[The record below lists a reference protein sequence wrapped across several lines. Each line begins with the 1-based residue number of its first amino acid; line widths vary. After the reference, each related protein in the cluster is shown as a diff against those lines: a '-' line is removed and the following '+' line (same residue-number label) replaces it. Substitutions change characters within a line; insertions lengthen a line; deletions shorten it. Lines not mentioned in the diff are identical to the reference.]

1 MLTTHSLDG
10 SWDLHW
16 HDGQRGSSLPYVAG
30 REPDPARR
38 LAAQVPGEVHL
49 DLVRAGLIAE
59 PGDGLNHL
67 ACRWVEEQFW
77 IYRRTITVTPEML
90 TGRVWLHFACLDLI
104 AVVHLNGQEAGRH
117 GNVFRPCRIEVTGK
131 LVLGENVLA
140 VNLEAGLFSVADKP
154 AEAFGGNL
162 DNRLHKR
169 FWLRKP
175 QCQFGWDWSPRLL
188 NVGITGSVTLE
199 HTAAPVRVDSVTPL
213 ATLSDDLVTGTV
225 RVRVALEGLRDTPT
239 PATLVVE
246 VGGQATSGQVASI
259 EISAKPGLH
268 TYDVTVSVPQPDLW
282 WPIGHGAQ
290 PLYPVTT
297 RISVAEAAPS
307 VHQARVGFRHVAVDQ
322 SPHPEGGRHF
332 IIVINHRRI
341 FCKGG
346 NFVPAD
352 LITQRIDR
360 ARYVTL
366 VDRAVESNCNLLRV
380 WGGGLYESDDFF
392 DLCDERGILVWQ
404 EFIFACSRYPG
415 HDSTFF
421 QEIAA
426 EGRFQ
431 IRRLAPHASLVV
443 WCGNNEN
450 EWGTWAWG
458 YSGAAGIQ
466 APDYAI
472 YHHLL
477 PKLLREEDPSRWYQ
491 PSSPISPVDADGS
504 RADPTADDQ
513 GDQHPWSIGMA
524 DTDFRKYRAMIC
536 RFPNEGGILG
546 PNSLPMVMASLPPGQ
561 QQPWSFAWQQHDNAV
576 ASWNNPSAPEG
587 MLTQW
592 LGRDS
597 RQMTIPEYVHLA
609 GLVQGEGL
617 REYIDNFRRRMFSSA
632 SAIFWMYNDTWPTVR
647 SWTIVDHALN
657 RTPSFHPVRRAFA
670 AVSVVLIEDGDVV
683 RIIGVNDSPT
693 AAAVELRYGLFG
705 LGGGYPVDQQV
716 AVTLAAN
723 AATPLAS
730 FPRAAWTSPTAQIA
744 FAVLSRDGAV
754 VARNKLVLPRFV
766 ELTWAVATPMVRLES
781 GRAVF
786 SSATFAWGVC
796 LDLDGIAPLADNF
809 FDLYPG
815 QEYAIPWSGS
825 TPPTIVAIGNL
836 TK

>member
-1 MLTTHSLDG
+1 MLTTLSLDG
-10 SWDLHW
+10 SWDFHW
-16 HDGQRGSSLPYVAG
+16 YDGQRGTKPEFAAG
-30 REPDPARR
+30 IDPDPARR
-38 LAAQVPGEVHL
+38 LTAEVPGEVHL
-49 DLVRAGLIAE
+49 DLMRAGLIAE
-59 PGDGLNHL
+59 PGNGLNHL

-77 IYRRTITVTPEML
+77 LYRRTFTVTPEML
-90 TGRVWLHFACLDLI
+90 TGRVWLHFASLDLI
-104 AVVHLNGQEAGRH
+104 AIIQLNGHVVGQH

-131 LVLGENVLA
+131 LTLGENVLA

-154 AEAFGGNL
+154 AEAFGGAG

-199 HTAAPVRVDSVTPL
+199 HTAVAVRVDSVTPL
-213 ATLSDDLVTGTV
+213 ATLSDDLATGAV
-225 RVRVALEGLRDTPT
+225 RVRVALEGLAAEPT
-239 PATLVVE
+239 LTTIAVE
-246 VGGQATSGQVASI
+246 VGGQTTTA
-259 EISAKPGLH
+259 EISAKTGLH
-268 TYDVTVSVPQPDLW
+268 TYDVTVSVAQPTLW
-282 WPIGHGAQ
+282 WPVGHGDQ

-297 RISVAEAAPS
+297 RVSTASGAPS
-307 VHQARVGFRHVAVDQ
+307 VHHARVGFRHIAIDQ

-360 ARYVTL
+360 ARYETL
-366 VDRAVESNCNLLRV
+366 IDRAVEANCNLLRV
-380 WGGGLYESDDFF
+380 WGGGVYESDDFF

-404 EFIFACSRYPG
+404 EFIFACGRYPG
-415 HDSTFF
+415 HDSAFF
-421 QEIAA
+421 QEVKA
-426 EGRFQ
+426 EARFQ

-450 EWGTWAWG
+450 EQGTWDWG
-458 YSGAAGIQ
+458 FTTDKGVMV
-466 APDYAI
+466 PDYAI

-477 PKLLREEDPSRWYQ
+477 PKLIQEEDPSRWYQ
-491 PSSPISPVDADGS
+491 PSSPISPAAPDGT
-504 RADPTADDQ
+504 RAHPCADDQ
-513 GDQHPWSIGMA
+513 GDQHPWSIGFT
-524 DTDFRKYRAMIC
+524 DCDFRKYRAMIC

-546 PNSLPMVMASLPPGQ
+546 PNSLPTVMACLPPGQ
-561 QQPWSFAWQQHDNAV
+561 QKPWSFAWQQHDNGI
-576 ASWNNPSAPEG
+576 ASWHHPSPPDA
-587 MLTQW
+587 MITQW
-592 LGRDS
+592 LGRDV
-597 RQMTIPEYVHLA
+597 RQMSIPGYVHLA
-609 GLVQGEGL
+609 GLVQAEGL

-657 RTPSFHPVRRAFA
+657 RTPAFHPVRRAFA
-670 AVSVVLIEDGDVV
+670 PLSVVVIEDGDVV
-683 RIIGVNDSPT
+683 RVIGVNDSPT
-693 AAAVELRYGLFG
+693 AATLDLRYGLFT
-705 LGGGYPVDQQV
+705 LGGDYIVDQRL

-730 FPRAAWTSPTAQIA
+730 FPRAAWTSPTSQLT

-754 VARNKLVLPRFV
+754 VARNKLALPRYV
-766 ELTWAVATPMVRLES
+766 ELTWAPAKPTIRLEA

-786 SSATFAWGVC
+786 SSPTFAWGVC
-796 LDLDGIAPLADNF
+796 LDLDGIEQLADNF

-815 QEYAIPWSGS
+815 QEYSIAWSS
-825 TPPTIVAIGNL
+825 TTPPTILAIGNL
-836 TK
+836 T

>member
-1 MLTTHSLDG
+1 MLTTLSLDG

-16 HDGQRGSSLPYVAG
+16 HDGQRGTKPEFVAG
-30 REPDPARR
+30 LDPDPARQ
-38 LAAQVPGEVHL
+38 LTAQVPGEIHL
-49 DLVRAGLIAE
+49 DLMRAGLIAE

-77 IYRRTITVTPEML
+77 LYRRTFTVTPAML
-90 TGRVWLHFACLDLI
+90 SGRVWLNFACLDLI
-104 AVVHLNGQEAGRH
+104 AVIQLNGQQVGQH
-117 GNVFRPCRIEVTGK
+117 GNVFRPCRIEVTGALK
-131 LVLGENVLA
+131 VGENVLA
-140 VNLEAGLFSVADKP
+140 VNLEAGLFSIADKP
-154 AEAFGGNL
+154 AEVFGGAS

-169 FWLRKP
+169 VWLRKP

-188 NVGITGSVTLE
+188 NVGITGSVALE
-199 HTAAPVRVDSVTPL
+199 YTTAAVRVDSVTPL
-213 ATLSDDLVTGTV
+213 ATLSDDLATGTV
-225 RVRVALEGLRDTPT
+225 RVRVAIDGLAEAPT
-239 PATLVVE
+239 ATTIAVE
-246 VGGQATSGQVASI
+246 VAGQSATANI
-259 EISAKPGLH
+259 NAKPGLH
-268 TYDVTVSVPQPDLW
+268 TYDVTVTVPKPTLW
-282 WPIGHGAQ
+282 WPVGHGDQ
-290 PLYPVTT
+290 PLHPVTT
-297 RISVAEAAPS
+297 SVTTDGAAPS
-307 VHQARVGFRHVAVDQ
+307 VHRTRVGFRHIAIDQ

-360 ARYVTL
+360 QRYETL
-366 VDRAVESNCNLLRV
+366 IDRALEANCNLLRV

-404 EFIFACSRYPG
+404 EFIFACARYPG
-415 HDSTFF
+415 HDSAFY
-421 QEIAA
+421 QEVKA
-426 EGRFQ
+426 EARYQ

-450 EWGTWAWG
+450 EQGTWDWG
-458 YSGAAGIQ
+458 FTTDKGIMV
-466 APDYAI
+466 PDYAI

-477 PKLLREEDPSRWYQ
+477 PSLLRDEDPSRWYQ
-491 PSSPISPVDADGS
+491 PSSPISPAAPDGT
-504 RADPTADDQ
+504 RAHPTADDQ
-513 GDQHPWSIGMA
+513 GDQHPWSIGFG
-524 DTDFRKYRAMIC
+524 DCDFRKYRAMIC

-546 PNSLPMVMASLPPGQ
+546 PNSLPTVMACLPPGQ
-561 QQPWSFAWQQHDNAV
+561 QQTWSFAWQQHDNGI
-576 ASWNNPSAPEG
+576 ASWHNRSPPDT

-592 LGRDS
+592 VGRDA

-609 GLVQGEGL
+609 GLVQAEGL

-670 AVSVVLIEDGDVV
+670 PVSVVVIEDGDVV
-683 RIIGVNDSPT
+683 RVIGVNDSPT
-693 AAAVELRYGLFG
+693 AATAELHYGLFG
-705 LGGGYPVDQQV
+705 LAGGYAVDQRTP
-716 AVTLAAN
+716 VTLAAN

-730 FPRAAWTSPTAQIA
+730 FPRAAWTSPTSQLA
-744 FAVLSRDGAV
+744 FAVLSRNGQV
-754 VARNKLVLPRFV
+754 IARNKLVLPRFA
-766 ELTWAVATPMVRLES
+766 ELAWAAATPTVRLET

-796 LDLDGIAPLADNF
+796 LDLDGKAMLADNL

-815 QEYAIPWSGS
+815 QDYAIAWSGT
-825 TPPTIVAIGNL
+825 TPPTILAIGNL